1 MREKRH
7 TQRSLFEAKSVDHV
21 IGRELAAM
29 SAWLDEQPQLLEL
42 VARDV
47 SPKGLAQRGRAG
59 LSLETVLR
67 CAVLKQYRQVGY
79 RELEFLLQDS
89 HSLQYF
95 ARVDPLA
102 VPGKSALQSNIGAIR
117 AATFEALNAC
127 LLASARQQHI
137 EMGQIVRFDATVT
150 ESHILAPSDSRLL
163 FDGVR
168 VLVRLL
174 NAARD
179 ALGDVIV
186 FHNRRRV
193 AKRRLRA
200 IQGARHVDTRVRLY
214 RELLAVVQA
223 MLTEVATAGVVVA
236 RCPEVWAIAWGV
248 ETAHYQRL
256 IERVI
261 EQTKRRVFDGEKV
274 SARDKLFSLF
284 EPHTDII
291 NKGGRDVQ
299 YGHKVT
305 LSSGKSALVLDAVIE
320 AGNPPDTQ
328 CFLPMLER
336 HINRYGR
343 APECL
348 ATDGGY
354 AQLSNLTAAKACG
367 VKHVA
372 FHKKRGIEIEAMT
385 SKRWLY
391 YKLKRFRAGIEAGI
405 SYLKRC
411 FGLSRCNW
419 KGLAHF
425 KSYVWSAIFAHNLL
439 VFGRLRPAPA

>member
-1 MREKRH
+1 MREKRRP
-7 TQRSLFEAKSVDHV
+7 QRSLFEAKAVAHV

-29 SAWLDEQPQLLEL
+29 SAWLDEHPELLDL
-42 VARDV
+42 IAKDV
-47 SPKGLAQRGRAG
+47 SPQGLAQRGRNG

-67 CAVLKQYRQVGY
+67 CALLKQYRQVGY

-89 HSLQYF
+89 FSLQHF
-95 ARVDPLA
+95 ARVDSFT
-102 VPGKSALQSNIGAIR
+102 VPGKSALQSNIGAIS
-117 AATFEALNAC
+117 AATFEALNGC
-127 LLASARQQHI
+127 LLESARAERI
-137 EMGQIVRFDATVT
+137 ESGQTVRFDATVT
-150 ESHILAPSDSRLL
+150 QSHILAPSDSQLL

-174 NAARD
+174 TAARA

-186 FHNRRRV
+186 FQNRRRV
-193 AKRRLRA
+193 AKRRMRA
-200 IQGARHVDTRVRLY
+200 IQGARNVDTRVRLY
-214 RELLAVVQA
+214 RELLTVVAA
-223 MLTEVATAGVVVA
+223 MLSEVAAARVAVA
-236 RCPEVWAIAWGV
+236 RCPEVWALAWCA
-248 ETAHYQRL
+248 ETAHYRGL
-256 IERVI
+256 IERI
-261 EQTKRRVFDGEKV
+261 IAQTKRRVFAGEKV
-274 SARDKLFSLF
+274 PAGDKLVSLF

-291 NKGGRDVQ
+291 IKGGRDVQ

-328 CFLPMLER
+328 CFLPMLDR
-336 HINRYGR
+336 HINRYGC
-343 APECL
+343 APECA

-354 AQLSNLTAAKACG
+354 AQLSNLAAAKARG
-367 VKHVA
+367 VKQVA

-385 SKRWLY
+385 STRWLY

-425 KSYVWSAIFAHNLL
+425 KSYVWSAIFTHNLL
-439 VFGRLRPAPA
+439 VFGRLRSAPG

>member
-1 MREKRH
+1 MREHRRH
-7 TQRSLFEAKSVDHV
+7 QRSLFEAKSVDHV
-21 IGRELAAM
+21 IGRELTAM

-42 VARDV
+42 IAKDV

-59 LSLETVLR
+59 LSLDTVLR

-89 HSLQYF
+89 HSLQHF
-95 ARVDPLA
+95 ARVDSLA
-102 VPGKSALQSNIGAIR
+102 VPGKSALQANIGALR
-117 AATFEALNAC
+117 AVTFEALNDC
-127 LLASARQQHI
+127 LLASARQHRI
-137 EMGQIVRFDATVT
+137 ESGQTVRFDATVT
-150 ESHILAPSDSRLL
+150 ASHILEPTDSRLL

-174 NAARD
+174 RAAREQ
-179 ALGDVIV
+179 LGDVIV

-200 IQGARHVDTRVRLY
+200 IQSARGVETRVRLY
-214 RELLAVVQA
+214 RELLTVVQA
-223 MLTEVATAGVVVA
+223 MLTEVAAARAVVA
-236 RCPEVWAIAWGV
+236 HCPAVWVIAWGV
-248 ETAHYQRL
+248 ETGHYQGL

-261 EQTKRRVFDGEKV
+261 GQTKRRVFEGESVPAGEKIV
-274 SARDKLFSLF
+274 SLF

-291 NKGGRDVQ
+291 NKGGRKVQ

-305 LSSGKSALVLDAVIE
+305 LSSGTSALVLDAVIE
-320 AGNPPDTQ
+320 AGNPPDTTR
-328 CFLPMLER
+328 FLPMLER
-336 HINRYGR
+336 HITRYGR
-343 APECL
+343 APESV

-354 AQLSNLTAAKACG
+354 AAKANLAQAKQLG
-367 VKHVA
+367 VANVM
-372 FHKKRGIEIEAMT
+372 FHKKRGIQIEAMT

-391 YKLKRFRAGIEAGI
+391 YKLKCFRAGIEAGI

-425 KSYVWSAIFAHNLL
+425 KSYVWSAIFTHNLL
-439 VFGRLRPAPA
+439 VFGRLRSASG

>member
-1 MREKRH
+1 MREKRRR
-7 TQRSLFEAKSVDHV
+7 QRSLFEAKSVDHV
-21 IGRELAAM
+21 IGRELTAM
-29 SAWLDEQPQLLEL
+29 SAWLDQQPQLLEL
-42 VARDV
+42 IAKDV

-89 HSLQYF
+89 HSFQHF

-102 VPGKSALQSNIGAIR
+102 VPCKSALQANIGAIR
-117 AATFEALNAC
+117 AATFEALNDC
-127 LLASARQQHI
+127 LLAAARRHRI
-137 EMGQIVRFDATVT
+137 ESGQTVRFDATVT
-150 ESHILAPSDSRLL
+150 ASHILEPADSRLL

-174 NAARD
+174 RAAHD
-179 ALGDVIV
+179 ALGAVIV

-193 AKRRLRA
+193 AKRRMRA
-200 IQGARHVDTRVRLY
+200 IQSARKADRRVQLY
-214 RELLAVVQA
+214 RELVAVVQA
-223 MLTEVATAGVVVA
+223 MLSEVTAARGVVA
-236 RCPEVWAIAWGV
+236 HCPAVWAIAWCV
-248 ETAHYQRL
+248 ETAHYQGL

-261 EQTKRRVFDGEKV
+261 AQTKRRVFDGESV
-274 SARDKLFSLF
+274 PACDKLVSLF

-291 NKGGRDVQ
+291 NKGGRQIQ

-320 AGNPPDTQ
+320 VGNPPDTTR
-328 CFLPMLER
+328 FVPMLER
-336 HINRYGR
+336 HITRYGR
-343 APECL
+343 APESV

-354 AQLSNLTAAKACG
+354 AAQANLALAKQLGIKN
-367 VKHVA
+367 VV
-372 FHKKRGIEIEAMT
+372 FHKKCGIEIEAMT

-391 YKLKRFRAGIEAGI
+391 YKLKCFRAGIEAGI

-425 KSYVWSAIFAHNLL
+425 KAYVWSAIFAHNLL
-439 VFGRLRPAPA
+439 VFGRLRSASG